1 MSFTDSGIIYYLSK
15 YSECFGE
22 HDRIRYAD
30 SEYLRAAGLF
40 AGVRRMRTRQ
50 KRGTIRG
57 GALPLLLWFLSFEIS
72 PPYLHPAPPRCAA
85 HRLRWACS
93 LTALTF
99 PRCAACGVLAYFC
112 GGSNFYVSVSGFV
125 TLSLIITYRCLLSAK
140 R

>member
-72 PPYLHPAPPRCAA
+72 PPYLHPAPPPLRCPPPAV
-85 HRLRWACS
+85 
-93 LTALTF
+93 
-99 PRCAACGVLAYFC
+99 GVLAYCTHFP
-112 GGSNFYVSVSGFV
+112 
-125 TLSLIITYRCLLSAK
+125 TLRCLRRARLLLWRQQLLCERERLCYAESDYYVPLSTFG
-140 R
+140 